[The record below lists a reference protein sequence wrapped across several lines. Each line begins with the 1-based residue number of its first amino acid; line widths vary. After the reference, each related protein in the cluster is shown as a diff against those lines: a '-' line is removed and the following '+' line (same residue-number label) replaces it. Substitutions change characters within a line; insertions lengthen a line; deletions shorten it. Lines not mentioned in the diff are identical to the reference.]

1 MHGDQ
6 NHNNSIKGSLELTL
20 LRLLETSLKYVKPK
34 VETKVEQSG
43 TWLKALA
50 EASAKMVPMVVQHRP
65 TQSTTSPLP
74 ITNPTPAV
82 VTTTRLPIQSPQT
95 MIPCEEFEVLHWQ
108 QNMTHSFLAILFK
121 AGNPNP
127 NPRTISPDPNW
138 FPLGT

>member
-50 EASAKMVPMVVQHRP
+50 EAAAKMVPMVVQP
-65 TQSTTSPLP
+65 
-74 ITNPTPAV
+74 
-82 VTTTRLPIQSPQT
+82 
-95 MIPCEEFEVLHWQ
+95 
-108 QNMTHSFLAILFK
+108 
-121 AGNPNP
+121 
-127 NPRTISPDPNW
+127 
-138 FPLGT
+138 